1 MAVLL
6 VRFVLF
12 SAGGSVFLGGRAV
25 FFGIGFRVKQAL
37 LLPVFTRSESTALML
52 PCSKTKVVP
61 ASRRATTTARTR
73 ISLSLTHSPRCR
85 GFVRGFVLLLD
96 R

>member
-37 LLPVFTRSESTALML
+37 LLPVFTRSQSTGNA
-52 PCSKTKVVP
+52 SHVP
-61 ASRRATTTARTR
+61 KRRSFQLRAERRRLHELCEVQRFRERFRSSSR
-73 ISLSLTHSPRCR
+73 
-85 GFVRGFVLLLD
+85 
-96 R
+96 